1 MYPIKTTGGFKI
13 MSIGRVQGPTLNLI
27 VQKEKEI
34 QNFKSEKYFQSFI
47 TVDDKK
53 NQLELKYHKDIFDK
67 KELEKLKNLIGKE
80 AIATTKKT
88 ESFLP
93 PNPPFN
99 LTNLQKEPYQLY
111 GITPSNT
118 LKAAQSLYLAGLIS
132 YPRTSSQ
139 KLPSSIDY
147 QKILDILKIR
157 YKVAKLITKDKP
169 IEGKKTDPAH
179 PSIYPTGNNQVLSGN
194 DEKIYNLIVKRF
206 LSLFCDDA
214 IIDRKKIEA
223 YVNDLAFSIHG
234 SAIRKKAWME
244 IYPSKLKEVDVPD
257 MEGKVKVIDQSIEEK
272 SIEATPLGISL
283 IETLEKYSPII
294 IDEKLTRS
302 FEDEMEK
309 IQKAKKDFLEKE
321 KKIIDKAKDTITEI
335 SKHFEKHKE
344 KIGSELMKANVKQRE
359 QQKKEN
365 ILAPCPVCKKGN
377 LAITYSK
384 KTRRH
389 FIACDA
395 YPDCKTTYSLPPRGN
410 IQKTDKICEECKF
423 PILMALTTGKKPW
436 FFCFNKECP
445 TNKKRLEEYY
455 QKKEEAEKES
465 A

>member
-99 LTNLQKEPYQLY
+99 LTNLQTEAYQLY

-194 DEKIYNLIVKRF
+194 DEKIYNLVVKRF

-257 MEGKVKVIDQSIEEK
+257 MEGKVKVIDQRIEEK
-272 SIEATPLGISL
+272 ETQPPNRYSPASIIS
-283 IETLEKYSPII
+283 TLEKN
-294 IDEKLTRS
+294 
-302 FEDEMEK
+302 
-309 IQKAKKDFLEKE
+309 
-321 KKIIDKAKDTITEI
+321 
-335 SKHFEKHKE
+335 
-344 KIGSELMKANVKQRE
+344 GSELMKANVKQRE